1 MSKQQEDMRE
11 KVKAALTAAPRTGE
25 LPDSAL
31 EAVAGGAF
39 LNADAEAIYRMS
51 CRKCGWRSRWY
62 DGTRLGDFDVLAM
75 EHMQFAPDCDPDFV
89 VVDAYKL
96 PD

>member
-51 CRKCGWRSRWY
+51 CRKCGWRS
-62 DGTRLGDFDVLAM
+62 DGMT
-75 EHMQFAPDCDPDFV
+75 APDWAISMCWPWSICNSPRT
-89 VVDAYKL
+89 ATRIL
-96 PD
+96 W